1 MKECALKFLHPLL
14 QRLRH
19 FLTEPVEELGRTR
32 RTLQYAGRLAF
43 HCYRKLKQDRASQ
56 MAAALTYRTLF
67 SLLPMLALALVVLSG
82 FRGLEQY
89 HERFKESI
97 VEFLL
102 PDTLLTVELE
112 EQEVVPQESD
122 ALPVKP
128 PTADHKTLDDARY
141 QLGERIGDI
150 VDQLSQI
157 NFQGIGIV
165 GVLIFLY
172 AATMLLSTI
181 ERSFNHVFGVEHARP
196 WYLSLIF
203 YYAVVT
209 LGPIVI
215 IAGQVLQ
222 QGAFEML
229 KAGAW
234 TNWLAGPLVVI
245 SPVLTTWIVL
255 CLMFV
260 LLPHTLVHKRP
271 ALIGSL
277 VAAVLWVITQE
288 LFAIYVSRAAIT
300 SLYGALGLVPLFL
313 YWIFLTWLIVLFGLE
328 LTATLQGMRTGC
340 LRRSD
345 LREASE
351 FGELDEQVDN
361 PQWLLPVMIRLA
373 GLFADGRHA
382 EAPDLADQLGLPAP
396 AVGRLLGRLEAAGL
410 VHRVRRGEAE
420 GFALAMPAGRIS
432 LRQLV
437 ELAGEL
443 GRARSAR
450 RTSREWSYLDKL
462 GSAMKDAAGDA
473 TLEDLLTEGGPS
485 VTSKPT
491 RPA

>member
-1 MKECALKFLHPLL
+1 VKEYALEFLRPLL

-19 FLTEPVEELGRTR
+19 FLTEPVEEFGRTR
-32 RTLQYAGRLAF
+32 RALQYSGRLAF

-67 SLLPMLALALVVLSG
+67 SLLPMLALALVVLGS
-82 FRGLEQY
+82 FQGLEQY
-89 HERFKESI
+89 HERFRENI

-102 PDTLLTVELE
+102 PDTLLAVKIEETSAGRGELRDEVRDEPHEVE
-112 EQEVVPQESD
+112 PR
-122 ALPVKP
+122 AL
-128 PTADHKTLDDARY
+128 DNARY
-141 QLGERIGDI
+141 QLGERIGSI
-150 VDQLSQI
+150 IDQLSQI

-165 GVLIFLY
+165 GVLIFVY

-181 ERSFNHVFGVEHARP
+181 ERSFNSVFGVEHARP
-196 WYLSLIF
+196 WYLSLTF

-209 LGPIVI
+209 LGPIVL

-222 QGAFEML
+222 QTAYETL

-234 TNWLAGPLVVI
+234 TNWLAGPLVVA

-260 LLPHTLVHKRP
+260 LLPHTLVHKQP

-288 LFAIYVSRAAIT
+288 LFAVYVSRAAVT
-300 SLYGALGLVPLFL
+300 SLYGALGVVPLFL

-328 LTATLQGMRTGC
+328 LTATLQGMRTGR
-340 LRRSD
+340 LRRAD
-345 LREASE
+345 LRDAPEL
-351 FGELDEQVDN
+351 GETGDHVDN
-361 PQWLLPVMIRLA
+361 PQWLLPVMIRLG
-373 GLFADGRHA
+373 GLFTQGRHA
-382 EAPDLADQLGLPAP
+382 DAPDLADQLGLPAP

-410 VHRVRRGEAE
+410 VHRVRRGDAE
-420 GFALAMPAGRIS
+420 GFALAMPAGRIT

-437 ELAGEL
+437 DLAGEL
-443 GRARSAR
+443 GRTRTAR

-473 TLEDLLTEGGPS
+473 TLEDLLTQGGGPS
-485 VTSKPT
+485 DPGPT
-491 RPA
+491 R